1 MPVKY
6 LVFHISSNATVS
18 LLSYDPVRL
27 LTSLGA
33 DLYAVDHAHC
43 TALHHAAEHHNHLAV
58 KHLVSVRAPLDLKNK
73 QVGVFSCYCST
84 YITASLGKD
93 SL

>member
-1 MPVKY
+1 M
-6 LVFHISSNATVS
+6 
-18 LLSYDPVRL
+18 RL

-33 DLYAVDHAHC
+33 DLYAVDHTHC

-58 KHLVSVRAPLDLKNK
+58 KHLVSVEAPLDLKNK
-73 QVGVFSCYCST
+73 EVSVGWLVKCSI
-84 YITASLGKD
+84 YINQFVGKD

>member
-1 MPVKY
+1 MLAASRASGRCMPVKCC
-6 LVFHISSNATVS
+6 VPCMSSNATVS

-43 TALHHAAEHHNHLAV
+43 TSLHHAAEHHNHLAV
-58 KHLVSVRAPLDLKNK
+58 KHLVSVGAPLDLKNK
-73 QVGVFSCYCST
+73 QVRVFSC
-84 YITASLGKD
+84 
-93 SL
+93 

>member
-1 MPVKY
+1 M
-6 LVFHISSNATVS
+6 S
-18 LLSYDPVRL
+18 LLPSSSSYDPVRL

-33 DLYAVDHAHC
+33 DLYAVDHTHC

-58 KHLVSVRAPLDLKNK
+58 KHLVSVGAPLDLSNK
-73 QVGVFSCYCST
+73 EVSVSWFPCSQVQ
-84 YITASLGKD
+84 SLHHHIVGED